1 MDILIEDSIQGKGRK
16 ILIADARGGFV
27 KEIEDS
33 DQISDKTQTMEYI
46 NACRAV
52 FKIRQA
58 MKQQDS
64 TTRSFTS
71 EQQDSTTGS
80 FTSKQQNKSTRN
92 STSGKVNTVTAV
104 EPPGA
109 LCFRAAPFQKA
120 SIQEGGSGDAGGR

>member
-71 EQQDSTTGS
+71 EQRD
-80 FTSKQQNKSTRN
+80 KSTRN

-109 LCFRAAPFQKA
+109 SCFRAAPFQKA

>member
-16 ILIADARGGFV
+16 ILIVDARGGFV
-27 KEIEDS
+27 KETEDS

-64 TTRSFTS
+64 TT
-71 EQQDSTTGS
+71 GS
-80 FTSKQQNKSTRN
+80 FTSKQQDKSTRN
-92 STSGKVNTVTAV
+92 STSGKVNTVPDV
-104 EPPGA
+104 KPPGA
-109 LCFRAAPFQKA
+109 SCFRAASIRKA
-120 SIQEGGSGDAGGR
+120 SIQERGSGDAGRR